1 MKMPGSVPIR
11 LAGIAIGILL
21 LISANAYGNPGEC
34 RITALE
40 VRPENSEVELSVDGY
55 IEYGYFPLSDPD
67 RLVFDFPGAT
77 LTLNDGN
84 TLVEGVTGTG
94 FREVRLSQFSVDP
107 VISRLVMLLDEPSTA
122 TVNFDPTEGY
132 LVITVIKAGSN
143 AENAEVNNSS
153 YFINPSSAVTTG
165 DVAEQQVTAG
175 IDPGSQ
181 FEFSSDDAQST
192 IRFPNLPI
200 DNIRAEQLRFP
211 DRLHVRIF
219 TGQILDNERPRF
231 DLMDRG
237 NIWNQCAKQWTSYID
252 RDGRG
257 IIDITIYLYPNVGFS
272 QVVGTGGVPEI
283 KLFQLPDDA
292 IPGTVTEPT
301 VQIEPVIDTVPTEAV
316 PLIPEIVNQ
325 NSEMQNILATADTT
339 SEEVQEVEVDGFKQ
353 DETTA
358 PTESTD
364 PPNPENNGNVIVIP
378 ATETMEII
386 ENGVLGMDVT
396 PEPPTAVAS
405 AGNPILS
412 GPPTLNGPISQN
424 NLLGNGYSA
433 DSNDK
438 LDMKV
443 GEVVVLKV
451 DGLVRASVG
460 NPAVAT
466 INVISQEEILITA
479 LAPGNTTLLVWESDN
494 TCSTRAISVLDAT
507 LAREEEIADVIGDN
521 NITVNILMSGESSAA
536 PGIVLE
542 GSVATE
548 EEKARAGAIAA
559 LYAGDRV
566 SNMIEVSNPRQVLVK
581 VRVVEVDSRALDEHL
596 SQFSAAA
603 RTNDDMF
610 TIGVL
615 TDLLD
620 PENPGGGLLD
630 TSTRPGI
637 VNSGTTNDLS
647 FDPVDMVLNEL
658 VTNREA
664 DILSE
669 PNVVGLSGHIAHF
682 RVGGE
687 IPYTYQNEQGINV
700 VEFKEFGISLDMT
713 PNVDSQGNIMLLLT
727 PVVRTVD
734 MALAIGGIPGFRT
747 REMTTTVQLQEGET
761 LVIGGLIQ
769 NEVSEVVAE
778 IPLLSDIP
786 ILGELFRS
794 KRFTED
800 QTELVIFLTP
810 YILDNP
816 SQSESIVGINPGQNE
831 AEESE

>member
-1 MKMPGSVPIR
+1 MPGSVPIR
-11 LAGIAIGILL
+11 LAGIAIGLLL
-21 LISANAYGNPGEC
+21 LISAHAYGNTGEC
-34 RITALE
+34 RITGLE
-40 VRPENSEVELSVDGY
+40 IRPENNEVELSVDGY
-55 IEYGYFPLSDPD
+55 IEYGYFPLSEPD
-67 RLVFDFPGAT
+67 RLIFDFPGAT

-84 TLVEGVTGTG
+84 TLVEGVTGAD
-94 FREVRLSQFSVDP
+94 FREVRLSQFSVEP
-107 VISRLVMLLDEPSTA
+107 VISRLVLLLDEPSTA
-122 TVNFDPTEGY
+122 TVNFDPNEGY
-132 LVITVIKAGSN
+132 LVITVNKSESN
-143 AENAEVNNSS
+143 VEVDNSS
-153 YFINPSSAVTTG
+153 YFINTAPSDTTVN
-165 DVAEQQVTAG
+165 VAELEVTPG
-175 IDPGSQ
+175 TDPGSQ
-181 FEFSSDDAQST
+181 FVFNSDDTQAA
-192 IRFPNLPI
+192 IRFPNLPV

-219 TGQILDNERPRF
+219 TGQILDSEQPRF
-231 DLMDRG
+231 NPMGRG
-237 NIWNQCAKQWTSYID
+237 NIWNQCAKQWVSYLD

-257 IIDITIYLYPNVGFS
+257 IVDITVYLYPNVGFS
-272 QVVGTGGVPEI
+272 QVVGADGIPEI
-283 KLFQLPDDA
+283 NIFPLPA
-292 IPGTVTEPT
+292 TVAGTVEEPT
-301 VQIEPVIDTVPTEAV
+301 VEIEPIHGTNLLGGILEIGDENTA
-316 PLIPEIVNQ
+316 PEIVP
-325 NSEMQNILATADTT
+325 ETTDTA
-339 SEEVQEVEVDGFKQ
+339 SEEFQAVEVDGFSG
-353 DETTA
+353 EGTNV
-358 PTESTD
+358 PVESTD
-364 PPNPENNGNVIVIP
+364 LPNLENNGSVTVIP

-386 ENGVLGMDVT
+386 ENGVLGMDVAQ
-396 PEPPTAVAS
+396 EPSTAVAS
-405 AGNPILS
+405 AGNPVLS
-412 GPPTLNGPISQN
+412 GSPDLNVPVAQN
-424 NLLGNGYSA
+424 NLLGNGYSS
-433 DSNDK
+433 DSNDQ

-451 DGLVRASVG
+451 NDLVRASMG

-479 LAPGNTTLLVWESDN
+479 LAPGNTTLVIWESDDIC
-494 TCSTRAISVLDAT
+494 TTRAISVLDAT
-507 LAREEEIADVIGDN
+507 LAREEEIADVIGDS
-521 NITVNILMSGESSAA
+521 NITVNILMSGESTST

-566 SNMIEVSNPRQVLVK
+566 TNMIEVSNPRQVLVK

-637 VNSGTTNDLS
+637 VNSDTTNDLS

-664 DILSE
+664 KILSE

-747 REMTTTVQLQEGET
+747 REMTTTVQLREGDT

-769 NEVSEVVAE
+769 NEISEVVAE

-816 SQSESIVGINPGQNE
+816 SQSESIVGINPGQGE
-831 AEESE
+831 TAESE